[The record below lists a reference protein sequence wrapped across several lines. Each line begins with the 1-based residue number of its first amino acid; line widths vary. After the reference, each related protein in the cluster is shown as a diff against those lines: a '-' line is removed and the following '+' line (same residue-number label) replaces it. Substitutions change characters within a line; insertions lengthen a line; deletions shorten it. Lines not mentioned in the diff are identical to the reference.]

1 MPDQTAAV
9 AQSDAPTIDGF
20 DPLSQ
25 TFLRDPYVFF
35 ERARREAP
43 IFFHP
48 GPPMPFWVLTK
59 YEDVATMLGDPAT
72 FSSKVLGRAEI
83 PEEYQDTLP
92 PDYFAKI
99 VKALDPPEHTQVRR
113 LQQKAFRRPRMEAME
128 EEVVRTAHDL
138 IDVLLPRG
146 ECDLLTEFARP
157 MTLLTMLRTLGLPED
172 DLPAINQLGDDLLA
186 IFTDGLNPMADD
198 VRRATWD
205 RFMRISGQYADIV
218 TARAAQPPD
227 SDVLAMLA
235 QGTDAQG
242 CPVRTHQEIGL
253 DIVTFLTAGMDT
265 TSNLICETVKLLDE
279 HPDQREELRENPAL
293 IPQAVEEGLRRRQ
306 SSIGQ
311 MRVTTRDVDI
321 RGQHIPVGSLV
332 WGSLA
337 SANHDEAVFAE
348 PRRFDIHRVNAK
360 DHLGFAKATHFCVG
374 APLARLEVRI
384 ALNALLERIPTLRVP
399 AQELDYAR
407 TLGVVVN
414 LLGMRVEW
422 DL

>member
-1 MPDQTAAV
+1 MTEQSTAV
-9 AQSDAPTIDGF
+9 AEVDVPTMDGF

-48 GPPMPFWVLTK
+48 GPPMPFWVLTR
-59 YEDVATMLGDPAT
+59 YEDVSTMLGDPAT
-72 FSSKVLGRAEI
+72 FSSRVLGRAQI

-99 VKALDPPEHTQVRR
+99 VKALDPPTHTEVRK

-128 EEVVRTAHDL
+128 DEIVGTADEL
-138 IDVLLPRG
+138 IDGLLHRG
-146 ECDLLTEFARP
+146 ECDLLKDFARP
-157 MTLLTMLRTLGLPED
+157 MTLLTMLRYLGLPEN
-172 DLPAINQLGDDLLA
+172 DLPAIDQLGDDLLA

-198 VRRATWD
+198 VRRATWE
-205 RFMRISGQYADIV
+205 RFMRISGQYTDIV
-218 TARAAQPPD
+218 TERAAQPSD

-235 QGTDAQG
+235 QGKDPEG
-242 CPVRTHQEIGL
+242 CPIRTHQQIGL
-253 DIVTFLTAGMDT
+253 DIITFLTAGMDT

-279 HPDQREELRENPAL
+279 YPEQRDELRENPAL

-311 MRVTTRDVDI
+311 MRVTTREVEI
-321 RGQHIPVGSLV
+321 RGQRIPAGSLV

-337 SANHDEAVFAE
+337 SANHDEEVFTD
-348 PRRFDIHRVNAK
+348 PRTFDIHRANAK
-360 DHLGFAKATHFCVG
+360 DHLGFAKGTHFCVG

-384 ALNALLERIPTLRVP
+384 ALQALLERIPSLRVP
-399 AQELDYAR
+399 QQEIQYAR

-422 DL
+422 DA

>member
-186 IFTDGLNPMADD
+186 IFTDGLNPMPDD

-218 TARAAQPPD
+218 TARAAKPP
-227 SDVLAMLA
+227 A
-235 QGTDAQG
+235 G
-242 CPVRTHQEIGL
+242 VR
-253 DIVTFLTAGMDT
+253 
-265 TSNLICETVKLLDE
+265 S
-279 HPDQREELRENPAL
+279 
-293 IPQAVEEGLRRRQ
+293 
-306 SSIGQ
+306 
-311 MRVTTRDVDI
+311 
-321 RGQHIPVGSLV
+321 
-332 WGSLA
+332 
-337 SANHDEAVFAE
+337 
-348 PRRFDIHRVNAK
+348 
-360 DHLGFAKATHFCVG
+360 
-374 APLARLEVRI
+374 
-384 ALNALLERIPTLRVP
+384 
-399 AQELDYAR
+399 
-407 TLGVVVN
+407 
-414 LLGMRVEW
+414 
-422 DL
+422 